1 MILERNNPIIVDI
14 GNVAKYQFGTIFSE
28 DSDSKRI
35 QKMVNTV
42 TILNV
47 FFADSSAILIAS
59 IVPNH
64 VAIMDTI

>member
-1 MILERNNPIIVDI
+1 VILERTNPMIEVI
-14 GNVAKYQFGTIFSE
+14 GNVVKYQFGTILNEESN
-28 DSDSKRI
+28 SKRI

-47 FFADSSAILIAS
+47 LFADSSAILIAS
-59 IVPNH
+59 IAPNH